1 MRSLSRL
8 TATSGDR
15 TTPYSRKLASL
26 TRSEGASTPNRGLLT
41 AFDADEREHLNA
53 SAQVHDEAL
62 PATPSARRSRP
73 IKKPKKKRF
82 AMQPARL
89 VRACVVVFSF
99 LAAAVGIAVKAPA
112 QGNGPNMFGFANATG
127 LHRTYNVNGAVDFD
141 NLFFQSLGTNG
152 RSCGSCHQPA
162 EGWTIV
168 PSHVQARFDATDGED
183 PVFRTNDGSNSPNA
197 DVSTVEAR
205 RSAYSMLLTKG
216 LIRVGIGIPPNAE
229 FAMIDVD
236 DPYGYASAAELSLFR
251 RPLPATNL
259 PFLATVMW
267 DGRQTFPGQSIHF
280 DLSDQANGATLGHA
294 AGINPLTP
302 AQRASIVNFEMGLFT
317 AQSTDNAA
325 GVLNSRRGAG
335 GPVTLSRQPFYI
347 GINDVLS
354 PGFDRRAF
362 RLFDAWGSLASADRD
377 PYTEARE
384 AVARGQEIFNTRGFT
399 IANVR
404 GVNDAL
410 GITALPGTCTTCHDT
425 PNVGNHSTS
434 LPLDLGLTTAALRT
448 PDMPLY
454 TFQNKTTGE
463 VIQTTDPG
471 RALITGKWEHMSLFK
486 GPILRGLAARA
497 PYFHNGFAATL
508 AEVVE
513 FYNGRFNI
521 GLSPQEKSD
530 LVAFMKAL

>member
-1 MRSLSRL
+1 
-8 TATSGDR
+8 
-15 TTPYSRKLASL
+15 
-26 TRSEGASTPNRGLLT
+26 
-41 AFDADEREHLNA
+41 
-53 SAQVHDEAL
+53 
-62 PATPSARRSRP
+62 
-73 IKKPKKKRF
+73 
-82 AMQPARL
+82 MQPARL

-112 QGNGPNMFGFANATG
+112 QGNGPNMFGFANPTG
-127 LHRTYNVNGAVDFD
+127 IHRTYNVYGAVDFD

-183 PVFRTNDGSNSPNA
+183 PIFRTNDGSNSPHA

-454 TFQNKTTGE
+454 TFRNKTTGE

-497 PYFHNGFAATL
+497 PYFHNGSAATL
-508 AEVVE
+508 ADVVE
-513 FYNGRFNI
+513 FYNRRFNI
-521 GLSPQEKSD
+521 GLSAREKSD